1 VETRQAVRLSIDELP
16 EDSDRARFVRAGF
29 KCLAYIPV
37 LGRDR
42 VLAVIAFASRNP
54 SGLGALDLNLAS
66 RAAQQF
72 GLALENAQ
80 AHAQNLRLAEK
91 EHTLLELAN
100 AMTLH
105 RKPQDILSEM
115 LPALEKLVRFDRTDV
130 VTLFETDAG
139 SLNPLATTLPLLSE
153 SEYWNPRILEPG
165 PTEQSLVQGQS
176 LRLPAS
182 EEWHPLVRPLGK
194 LGFSVSLLVPLTVHS
209 RLVGVCWLVS
219 RRAGA
224 FQGADMETLS
234 RVAQQ
239 FGLALEAARGYV
251 EIERRERRLAQEN
264 QYLKQELSGV
274 GGFEEM
280 VGVSRGL
287 ARVRELV
294 KKVALTD
301 EVVLI
306 RGESGTG
313 KELVAEALHRLSRR
327 EDQPL
332 IRVNCASLAES
343 IISSELF
350 GHEKGAFTGA
360 VSQRLGRFEVARGG
374 TLFLDEIAELSPE
387 VQAKLLRVIQ
397 YGEFER
403 VGSSVTLKTDARI
416 VAATNRDLE
425 RAVAQGRFR
434 EDLFYRLNVFPI
446 HIPPLRERREDI
458 PVLLEYFLHRGA
470 RKLGK
475 DISHIEPES
484 EKALVAYD
492 WPGNVRELQN
502 TILRAV
508 LLCEGDVL
516 RLEPDSEGMSREPR
530 RGPGY
535 SDTAVPSAA
544 NFREA
549 ERGAILTALRKAG
562 GRIAGPEGAAAL
574 LGLKRTTL
582 HSKMK
587 KLEIHRTEYLY
598 LASDR
603 GV

>member
-1 VETRQAVRLSIDELP
+1 
-16 EDSDRARFVRAGF
+16 
-29 KCLAYIPV
+29 
-37 LGRDR
+37 
-42 VLAVIAFASRNP
+42 
-54 SGLGALDLNLAS
+54 
-66 RAAQQF
+66 
-72 GLALENAQ
+72 
-80 AHAQNLRLAEK
+80 
-91 EHTLLELAN
+91 
-100 AMTLH
+100 
-105 RKPQDILSEM
+105 M

-153 SEYWNPRILEPG
+153 SEHWGPRLLEPG
-165 PTEQSLVQGQS
+165 PMEQGLVQGQS

-182 EEWHPLVRPLGK
+182 EEWHPLARPLVE
-194 LGFSVSLLVPLTVHS
+194 LGFSVSLLIPLTVHS

-219 RRAGA
+219 RHEGA
-224 FQGADMETLS
+224 FQGADMDTLS

-475 DISHIEPES
+475 EISHIEPES

-516 RLEPDSEGMSREPR
+516 RLEPDSEGAGREPR

-535 SDTAVPSAA
+535 PGTAVPPAP

-587 KLEIHRTEYLY
+587 KLEIRRAEYLY
-598 LASDR
+598 LAVDR
-603 GV
+603 GA